1 MNNVRIPQLVSLEKA
16 INIYY
21 HYNELSSKEIAE
33 LFGGKCCATI
43 QKLKNK
49 ARAEAEAEGKP
60 IFNAANVNTEAAYK
74 AWGLDIND
82 LETRYKK
89 LKELDLD

>member
-1 MNNVRIPQLVSLEKA
+1 MNNVRVPKITSLEKA

-21 HYNELSSKEIAE
+21 RYNELSSKEIAE
-33 LFGGKCCATI
+33 LFRNKCYTTI